1 MSSQA
6 LQFYYKMNLK
16 PGNVDKSR
24 TCAVFVGATKLQAG
38 EILKIRPD
46 KTGIF
51 MKGGGNECNTFLT
64 TVLQKNGGKPTQ
76 R

>member
-16 PGNVDKSR
+16 PGNVDESS
-24 TCAVFVGATKLQAG
+24 TYAVFVDWTKLQAG
-38 EILKIRPD
+38 EILNQPD

-51 MKGGGNECNTFLT
+51 MKGGGNECNMFLT